1 VRAYNKAAALR
12 DDDEAPSQQR
22 HAGRHAWFH
31 RRADET
37 EASFIHFLRKI
48 DEKDGLMNPRSFFIQ
63 STHIRFFS
71 STIIFHPVNPHP
83 SFSHRPSF
91 FIQSTHIQVFS
102 HPPS

>member
-1 VRAYNKAAALR
+1 
-12 DDDEAPSQQR
+12 
-22 HAGRHAWFH
+22 
-31 RRADET
+31 
-37 EASFIHFLRKI
+37 
-48 DEKDGLMNPRSFFIQ
+48 MNPRSFFIQ